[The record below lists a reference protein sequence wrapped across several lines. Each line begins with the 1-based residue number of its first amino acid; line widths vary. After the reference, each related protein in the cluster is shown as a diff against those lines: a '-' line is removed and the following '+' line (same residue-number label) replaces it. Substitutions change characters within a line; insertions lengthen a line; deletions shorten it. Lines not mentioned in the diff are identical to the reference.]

1 MRFVKMHGIG
11 NDYVY
16 VNALE
21 ETVENP
27 SGVSKQISDRHFGVG
42 SDGLIIID
50 KSDIADFKMLMWNS
64 DGSAGSMCGNGIRCV
79 AKYVYER
86 GLTDKTFITIETAAG
101 IKKLWLS
108 VAQGRVSSVQVDMG
122 EPDFKPENIPT
133 TLNKRQLK
141 HRRIRTSKGIFYIT
155 VLSMGNP
162 HAVVFVKDVD
172 NIDLDTIG
180 SELSNH
186 EIFPDRCNI
195 EFIEVLSD
203 QTIKMRVYERG
214 AGETLACGTGACA
227 AVVASILNNHTQNE
241 VDVLLRGGT
250 LHVEWCEADKHVY
263 MTGPAEF
270 ICEGVWPFPENKL
283 IAKTCVDCAIGANPH
298 LSSEEKN
305 VKDK

>member
-11 NDYVY
+11 NDYIY
-16 VNALE
+16 INAIE
-21 ETVENP
+21 EKLDNP
-27 SGVSKQISDRHFGVG
+27 SEVCRKISDRHFGVG
-42 SDGLIIID
+42 SDGLILID

-64 DGSAGSMCGNGIRCV
+64 DGSQGQMCGNGIRCV
-79 AKYVYER
+79 AKYVYEC
-86 GLTDKTFITIETAAG
+86 GLTDKTFITVETGSG
-101 IKKLWLS
+101 IKKLWLTAS
-108 VAQGRVSSVQVDMG
+108 QGRVSSVQVDMG

-141 HRRIRTSKGIFYIT
+141 HRRIRTSKGIVYIT

-172 NIDLDTIG
+172 NMDIDTLG
-180 SELSNH
+180 SELSNC

-195 EFIEVLSD
+195 EFIELLSD
-203 QTIKMRVYERG
+203 KTIKMRVYERG

-227 AVVASILNNHTQNE
+227 AVVASVLNEHTKHE

-250 LHVEWCEADKHVY
+250 LHVEWCQADNHVY

-270 ICEGVWPFPENKL
+270 ICDGTWPFPEDRLINKSC
-283 IAKTCVDCAIGANPH
+283 INTAIGADPQ
-298 LSSEEKN
+298 LSSEGK
-305 VKDK
+305 